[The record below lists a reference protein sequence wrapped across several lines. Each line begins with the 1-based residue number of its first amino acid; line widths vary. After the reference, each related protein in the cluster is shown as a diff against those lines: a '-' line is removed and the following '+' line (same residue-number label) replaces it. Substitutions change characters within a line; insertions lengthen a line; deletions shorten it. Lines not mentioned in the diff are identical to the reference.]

1 MPVKPPKKVVSKTKP
16 KTKPKGKPTVKAV
29 AKPVAN
35 KKPKIKPAFNL
46 KGIPAPFKWICT
58 LAINNATT
66 QTECDEL
73 VLAGINTFEALHEI
87 ETPEIAAK
95 TEVQVVTQAILTKKA
110 SYKTPE

>member
-1 MPVKPPKKVVSKTKP
+1 MKPIKKVISKTKP
-16 KTKPKGKPTVKAV
+16 KTKTTVKPI
-29 AKPVAN
+29 AKPVKN
-35 KKPKIKPAFNL
+35 KKSKIKPAFNL

-73 VLAGINTFEALHEI
+73 VLAGINTFEALHET